1 MEKIVAAGVAIIM
14 IGNAVR
20 MLWNEFG
27 ATFGM
32 YPPKILQKGQ
42 TKNDSN

>member
-20 MLWNEFG
+20 MLWNVFG
-27 ATFGM
+27 GYIRDVSPENFTER
-32 YPPKILQKGQ
+32 
-42 TKNDSN
+42 TDEE